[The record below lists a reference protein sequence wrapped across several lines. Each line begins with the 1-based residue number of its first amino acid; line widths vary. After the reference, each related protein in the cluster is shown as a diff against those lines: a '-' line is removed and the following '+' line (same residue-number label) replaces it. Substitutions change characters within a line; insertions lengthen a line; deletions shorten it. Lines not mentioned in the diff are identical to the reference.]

1 MEEYFGM
8 KIFKDM
14 RCTLS
19 GPQVQESR
27 NRVVTTLHIGHTHTA
42 HEELLLEVIFDYPKL
57 SALLQL
63 F

>member
-1 MEEYFGM
+1 MYEVHLEWSAG
-8 KIFKDM
+8 
-14 RCTLS
+14 S
-19 GPQVQESR
+19 GKS
-27 NRVVTTLHIGHTHTA
+27 NRVVTIGHTHTA